1 MLAGA
6 ALLCPIAYH
15 MQAICFATIIMRRR
29 HRFGF
34 AL

>member
-29 HRFGF
+29 RFGF